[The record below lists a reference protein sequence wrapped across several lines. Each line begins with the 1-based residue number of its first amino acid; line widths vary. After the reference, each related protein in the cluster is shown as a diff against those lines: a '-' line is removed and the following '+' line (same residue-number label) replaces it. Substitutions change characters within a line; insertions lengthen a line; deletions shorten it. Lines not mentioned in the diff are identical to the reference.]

1 MKKLL
6 VVGLMMSNLV
16 FAQNKKSD
24 TVNYNRSVEEDLSYL
39 VSEKEQI
46 KAEKKEKPLP
56 LSKKGQVFVFY
67 GWNRAAYSNSYI
79 NFNGNG

>member
-24 TVNYNRSVEEDLSYL
+24 TATYNRSVEEDLSYV

-46 KAEKKEKPLP
+46 KAEKRKNL
-56 LSKKGQVFVFY
+56 Y
-67 GWNRAAYSNSYI
+67 H
-79 NFNGNG
+79 